1 MQRLANE
8 LISHVWTVKI
18 GGINM
23 IDARL
28 DRFLQYADSGLR
40 IFLAGRKRRP
50 RKLHRPVSQTINLTI
65 A

>member
-8 LISHVWTVKI
+8 LIRDVRAIKI
-18 GGINM
+18 GGIDM

-28 DRFLQYADSGLR
+28 DRFLQDADSGLR
-40 IFLAGRKRRP
+40 IFLRSEDAGP

>member
-40 IFLAGRKRRP
+40 IFWRAEDAGP

>member
-1 MQRLANE
+1 
-8 LISHVWTVKI
+8 
-18 GGINM
+18 M

-40 IFLAGRKRRP
+40 IFWRAEDAGP